1 MALYYLLLVA
11 AVQGITEFLPVSS
24 SGHLALLPG
33 LTGMPDQG
41 SAVDVAAHVGTLGA
55 VVLYFRSDVAR
66 CAKGAIGLLRGRA
79 RSPDEMLA
87 LCLAAATVPVVVAGA
102 ALALTGLDEHLRSAA
117 VVGWATLGF
126 GLVLYWADST
136 GGAERDADGWTLRDA
151 VVLGLWQALA
161 LIPGASRS
169 GVVIS
174 GARRL
179 GFARRDA
186 ARLAMLM
193 SIPTI
198 IAAGVLT
205 GAEAAAAADAAFL
218 GPAAV
223 VAAVSFLCALGALR
237 LMMRF
242 LESYSFKPYVYY
254 RIALG
259 AAVLLAAPELQA
271 APGS

>member
-24 SGHLALLPG
+24 SGHLALLPV
-33 LTGMPDQG
+33 LTGLPDQG

-55 VVLYFRSDVAR
+55 VVVYFRSDVAR
-66 CAKGAIGLLRGRA
+66 CAKGALGLLRGRA

-87 LCLAAATVPVVVAGA
+87 LCLAAATVPVVVAGT

-136 GGAERDADGWTLRDA
+136 GGAERNADGWTLKDA

-205 GAEAAAAADAAFL
+205 GAEAAAADAAL
-218 GPAAV
+218 LVPAAI
-223 VAAVSFLCALGALR
+223 VAAVSFACALAALR

-254 RIALG
+254 RVALG

-271 APGS
+271 APVS